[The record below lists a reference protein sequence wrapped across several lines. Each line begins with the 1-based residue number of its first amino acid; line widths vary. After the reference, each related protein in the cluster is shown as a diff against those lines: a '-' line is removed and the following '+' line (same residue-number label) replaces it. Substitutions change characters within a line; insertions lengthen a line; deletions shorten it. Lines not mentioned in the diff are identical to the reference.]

1 MTGKVLS
8 AVYYGDR
15 SDPDPIMYVDDSL
28 SYVISPYA
36 PGGNGNLYSVLSGP
50 NWCGN
55 IISMRVLD
63 EPLVVTEEDTLEITY
78 MYTTGDF
85 SSTNFIAE
93 NTDGNKPISVG

>member
-8 AVYYGDR
+8 AVYNAGAR
-15 SDPDPIMYVDDSL
+15 SHNPIMYVDDSL
-28 SYVISPYA
+28 SYVISTNYGKDNEGPYC
-36 PGGNGNLYSVLSGP
+36 VLSGP

-63 EPLVVTEEDTLEITY
+63 EHLVVTEEDTLEITY

-85 SSTNFIAE
+85 SSANFIAE

>member
-8 AVYYGDR
+8 AVYDDWIY
-15 SDPDPIMYVDDSL
+15 SPNPIMYVDDSL
-28 SYVISPYA
+28 SYVISPYFHLD
-36 PGGNGNLYSVLSGP
+36 NGPVYSVLSGP